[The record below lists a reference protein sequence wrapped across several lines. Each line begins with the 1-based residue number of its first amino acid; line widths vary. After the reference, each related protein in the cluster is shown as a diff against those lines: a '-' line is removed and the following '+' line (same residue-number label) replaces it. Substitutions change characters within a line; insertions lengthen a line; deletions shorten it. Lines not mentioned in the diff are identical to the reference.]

1 MIKRFGTLAAA
12 LALAAAAVPT
22 LLSAPASATVTACT
36 AGNNCA
42 TANFG
47 LSATINTYA
56 SITASPTTFT
66 WAAVNDNATTG
77 LASDGGAQTINAS
90 ARTSANSGNLSVYFT
105 APTAING
112 TNSNT
117 LDPSTALTFT
127 CSGSYVPYTA
137 GGAGSSTIAG
147 GGTTTAAAVQTGT
160 NLNYCAN
167 FTGGESIKSTSLS
180 LNLLLNDTFLPADT
194 YSTTNGFTLY
204 VSAT

>member
-1 MIKRFGTLAAA
+1 MIKRLGTLAAA
-12 LALAAAAVPT
+12 CALIAGLLPM
-22 LLSAPASATVTACT
+22 LSAPASAAACT

-42 TANFG
+42 TATFG

-66 WAAVNDNATTG
+66 WNAVNSNSDTA
-77 LASDGGAQTINAS
+77 LASDGGAQTINAT

-112 TNSNT
+112 TNGNT
-117 LDPSTALTFT
+117 LDPNKALTFT
-127 CSGSYVPYTA
+127 CSGTYTPYTT
-137 GGAGSSTIAG
+137 GGNGSATSAG
-147 GGTTTAAAVQTGT
+147 GGTGTAAAIQTGT

-167 FTGGESIKSTSLS
+167 FNGGESIQSTALS
-180 LNLLLNDTFLPADT
+180 LALFLNDTFLPADT
-194 YSTTNGFTLY
+194 YSTSNGFTVY